1 MPAERLR
8 LRAWIEKEADGG
20 RLPGLEWEDRD
31 KGIFKVSWKHASRQC
46 WSFPKDACVFEGWAI
61 HSGRYRKGYDRPDP
75 RRWKANFR
83 CALNA
88 LPDITELPNQGIAR
102 GQDACK
108 VYQIVRK
115 SVKKDGHNNRHATS
129 LVIVESSV
137 KRSIESPGVSPKHP
151 KLTKQHLEGNISNI
165 EKLNERSTFF
175 HTLSGS
181 NSLVSPI
188 FTP

>member
-1 MPAERLR
+1 MFEKHFAMPAERLR

-20 RLPGLEWEDRD
+20 KLPGLEWEDRD

-88 LPDITELPNQGIAR
+88 LPDIVELPNQGIAR
-102 GQDACK
+102 GQDAYK

-115 SVKKDGHNNRHATS
+115 STKKDGHNKRHSKCKYWWSVVLRQTTGGRDGSICAH
-129 LVIVESSV
+129 ESIW
-137 KRSIESPGVSPKHP
+137 RLREPTESK
-151 KLTKQHLEGNISNI
+151 
-165 EKLNERSTFF
+165 F
-175 HTLSGS
+175 
-181 NSLVSPI
+181 
-188 FTP
+188 

>member
-20 RLPGLEWEDRD
+20 KLPGLEWEDRD

-88 LPDITELPNQGIAR
+88 LPDIIELPNQGIAR
-102 GQDACK
+102 GQDAYK

-115 SVKKDGHNNRHATS
+115 STKKDGHNKRHSKCKYTAWFYARQRAASTAQY
-129 LVIVESSV
+129 E
-137 KRSIESPGVSPKHP
+137 H
-151 KLTKQHLEGNISNI
+151 TNHQEG
-165 EKLNERSTFF
+165 
-175 HTLSGS
+175 
-181 NSLVSPI
+181 
-188 FTP
+188 

>member
-8 LRAWIEKEADGG
+8 LRAWIEKEADSG

-88 LPDITELPNQGIAR
+88 LPDIIELQNQGIAR
-102 GQDACK
+102 GQDAYK

-115 SVKKDGHNNRHATS
+115 SVKKDGHS
-129 LVIVESSV
+129 
-137 KRSIESPGVSPKHP
+137 KRQNKCKYIQGGYAPDNGGLDGNECLPNQN
-151 KLTKQHLEGNISNI
+151 LTRL
-165 EKLNERSTFF
+165 
-175 HTLSGS
+175 
-181 NSLVSPI
+181 
-188 FTP
+188 FTDAVAVL